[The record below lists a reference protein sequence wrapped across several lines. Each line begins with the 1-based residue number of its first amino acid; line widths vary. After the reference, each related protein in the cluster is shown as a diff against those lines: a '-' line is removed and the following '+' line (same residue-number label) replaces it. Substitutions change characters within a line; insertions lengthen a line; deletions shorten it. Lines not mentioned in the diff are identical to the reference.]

1 MAANDKAAGRVASV
15 MQENRLF
22 PPPQEFSGRS
32 RIGSMEAYQALYDE
46 AANNPASFW
55 AERAQSLPWTK
66 PYEEVLRWNAPHVEW
81 FSGGQTNASAAC
93 VDQHVEAGLGD
104 KTAIVWGR

>member
-32 RIGSMEAYQALYDE
+32 RIGSMKAYQALYDE
-46 AANNPASFW
+46 AANNPTSFW
-55 AERAQSLPWTK
+55 AERAQSLPWMK
-66 PYEEVLRWNAPHVEW
+66 PYEEVLRWNTPH
-81 FSGGQTNASAAC
+81 SARAAKRGRGLRAQRETPRLLLGA
-93 VDQHVEAGLGD
+93 DQAHG
-104 KTAIVWGR
+104 

>member
-22 PPPQEFSGRS
+22 PPPQEFSRRS

-46 AANNPASFW
+46 AANNL
-55 AERAQSLPWTK
+55 SLI
-66 PYEEVLRWNAPHVEW
+66 H
-81 FSGGQTNASAAC
+81 
-93 VDQHVEAGLGD
+93 
-104 KTAIVWGR
+104 I

>member
-55 AERAQSLPWTK
+55 AERAQSLPWCIEPGT
-66 PYEEVLRWNAPHVEW
+66 VGCV
-81 FSGGQTNASAAC
+81 GQLVRTISY
-93 VDQHVEAGLGD
+93 H
-104 KTAIVWGR
+104 